1 MVPTK
6 FQNGFQSEV
15 KIPIIALTT
24 TKVDTGYLRT
34 TVHVSCVTV
43 TNPIRRMSE
52 HRLFARRAYWLTNEC
67 PEATIHYAFTLNTH
81 LLIPSVAYSEI
92 RIPPGQRW

>member
-1 MVPTK
+1 MASHFGGFSLSQRRIRADPICIDPQAKYQILIMVPTK

-43 TNPIRRMSE
+43 TKPNS
-52 HRLFARRAYWLTNEC
+52 TNERTSFIC
-67 PEATIHYAFTLNTH
+67 ATR
-81 LLIPSVAYSEI
+81 LLVDK
-92 RIPPGQRW
+92 